1 MENKTTL
8 ITNGSFTFGPK
19 LKFLTLTFALIVFYT
34 TLLFSATIYI
44 DPSSNNSNPNGSM
57 SNPYKSWAGVNFV
70 NGNSYVQKRGTTY
83 TSSSYI
89 YINGR
94 NNITIGSYGTGS
106 LPKFSYTGSGHA
118 FRLENSSSC
127 IIEDFDVNGNTNAVS
142 LVYVSGT
149 SGNYASNNIIRNCN
163 LYNAHN
169 SNNGGFG
176 IYGFYN
182 HNLKMLNTDI
192 HNVALDGVYLKF
204 ATNLEIG
211 YCNIYDINRRYFSN
225 SNQTYS
231 SGDGVQLDGTYNGFH
246 IHHTTIDRTNGAGN
260 KYNLILNSAAGL
272 SDNATG
278 IIEYNTFIN
287 SDNIAYAVL
296 IERGNGIITRYN
308 TFKGSTGGIRL
319 GGAYTKNNLIHHNIF
334 YNCTTGVGI
343 GYTYPSAGPCTGTKV
358 YNNVF
363 YHVTSYHIWVDKT
376 NVVTRNN
383 IHYRTNDSGVALY
396 NYGGGSWTISNNCYG
411 TSATAGS
418 PGAGSGA
425 VTGNPLFINPSTYNF
440 RLQSNSPCINKG
452 MVVNLSHD
460 LDGNTIFSGSAPDI
474 GAYELTNSTGSNQA
488 PLIGNQT
495 FSVMSNASNGTTV
508 GTVVASDPDAGQT
521 LTYAITAGNTG
532 NAFSIIAS
540 TGVLKV
546 NNAAALSASS
556 FALTVKVTDNGSPSM
571 NASATVTVNVTQAN
585 RAPVISNQTFSV
597 MSNASNGTTVGTV
610 IASDPDAGQTLT
622 YAITAGNT
630 GNAFSIVASTGVLKV
645 NNTAALSASSF
656 ALTVKVTDNGS
667 PSMNA
672 SATVTVNVTQAN
684 QAPVIS
690 NQSFSVMPNASNGTT
705 VGTVIASD
713 PDAGQTLTYA
723 ITAGNTGNAFS
734 IVASTGVLK
743 VNNAAALTVSSF
755 ALTVKV
761 TDNGSP
767 SMNASATVTVNVT
780 QANQAPV
787 ISNQSFSVMSNAS
800 NGTTVGTVVASDPD
814 AGQTLT
820 YAITAGNTGNAF
832 SIVASTG
839 VLKVNNAAALTV
851 SSFALTVKVTDNGSP
866 SLNASATVTVNVT
879 QANQAPVITNQ
890 TFDLQQTAA
899 QGTLIGIIQASDP
912 NAGQTLTYTIIS
924 GNSNGI
930 FGLNSG
936 TGALTVLIPEGLT
949 PGPKYLDVRVTD
961 NGSPSMYTEAVI
973 TIDVISTNNAPIM
986 TAQTFVS
993 APYPPVGSTL
1003 GIIEATD
1010 PDPGQT
1016 LTFSIVSGNSFGIFN
1031 INSATGAITVG
1042 MSYPLYP
1049 RNFYM
1054 LARVTD
1060 DGNPSLYTDAWIN
1073 IKIQSINNPPIVQNQ
1088 TFTLLSGS
1096 PQGTVVGTI
1105 IASDPD
1111 PGQRVTFAFESGN
1124 SFNIFN
1130 LNEATGEITVNL
1142 QGAIYPR
1149 NFYMTARVT
1158 DNGVPSASSTAI
1170 ICISVLSYTLHNVNN
1185 IPNQS
1190 FVAKM
1195 DNPEGTVIGNIEL
1208 KDVSTAESVIFV
1220 IEDEQ
1225 SENRGFSVDPV
1236 TGVLMIAD
1244 QSALNPGLSTLD
1256 INILSKD
1263 QHTVVA
1269 RTKANIL
1276 VKSANIMGNNTQDNS
1291 SSPFEAK
1298 VYPNPSTDGKFNLSL
1313 TGDSNDEF
1321 IIQIADLSGRILRE
1335 PMYTRDN
1342 HLEINLSDQPKGT
1355 YLFIVQYNGF
1365 TRSIKA
1371 LKN

>member
-1 MENKTTL
+1 MFQLYVNLTTEMENKTTL

-546 NNAAALSASS
+546 NNAAALSASA

-585 RAPVISNQTFSV
+585 RAPVISNQSFSV

-645 NNTAALSASSF
+645 NNAAALSASSF

-705 VGTVIASD
+705 VGTVI
-713 PDAGQTLTYA
+713 
-723 ITAGNTGNAFS
+723 
-734 IVASTGVLK
+734 
-743 VNNAAALTVSSF
+743 
-755 ALTVKV
+755 
-761 TDNGSP
+761 
-767 SMNASATVTVNVT
+767 
-780 QANQAPV
+780 
-787 ISNQSFSVMSNAS
+787 
-800 NGTTVGTVVASDPD
+800 ASDPD

-1276 VKSANIMGNNTQDNS
+1276 VKSTNIMGNNTQDNS

>member
-1 MENKTTL
+1 MFQLYVNLTTEMENKTTL

-546 NNAAALSASS
+546 NNAAALSASA

-645 NNTAALSASSF
+645 NNTAALSA
-656 ALTVKVTDNGS
+656 
-667 PSMNA
+667 
-672 SATVTVNVTQAN
+672 
-684 QAPVIS
+684 
-690 NQSFSVMPNASNGTT
+690 
-705 VGTVIASD
+705 
-713 PDAGQTLTYA
+713 
-723 ITAGNTGNAFS
+723 
-734 IVASTGVLK
+734 
-743 VNNAAALTVSSF
+743 SSF

-1276 VKSANIMGNNTQDNS
+1276 VKSTNIMGNNTQDNS

>member
-546 NNAAALSASS
+546 NNAAALSASA

-645 NNTAALSASSF
+645 NNTAALSA
-656 ALTVKVTDNGS
+656 
-667 PSMNA
+667 
-672 SATVTVNVTQAN
+672 
-684 QAPVIS
+684 
-690 NQSFSVMPNASNGTT
+690 
-705 VGTVIASD
+705 
-713 PDAGQTLTYA
+713 
-723 ITAGNTGNAFS
+723 
-734 IVASTGVLK
+734 
-743 VNNAAALTVSSF
+743 SSF

-1276 VKSANIMGNNTQDNS
+1276 VKSTNIMGNNTQDNS

>member
-211 YCNIYDINRRYFSN
+211 YCNIYDINSRYFSN

-546 NNAAALSASS
+546 NNAAALSASA

-610 IASDPDAGQTLT
+610 IASDPDT
-622 YAITAGNT
+622 
-630 GNAFSIVASTGVLKV
+630 
-645 NNTAALSASSF
+645 
-656 ALTVKVTDNGS
+656 
-667 PSMNA
+667 
-672 SATVTVNVTQAN
+672 
-684 QAPVIS
+684 
-690 NQSFSVMPNASNGTT
+690 
-705 VGTVIASD
+705 
-713 PDAGQTLTYA
+713 
-723 ITAGNTGNAFS
+723 
-734 IVASTGVLK
+734 
-743 VNNAAALTVSSF
+743 
-755 ALTVKV
+755 
-761 TDNGSP
+761 
-767 SMNASATVTVNVT
+767 
-780 QANQAPV
+780 
-787 ISNQSFSVMSNAS
+787 
-800 NGTTVGTVVASDPD
+800 
-814 AGQTLT
+814 GQTLT

-1276 VKSANIMGNNTQDNS
+1276 VKSTNIMGNNTQDNS

-1342 HLEINLSDQPKGT
+1342 HLVINLSDQPKGT

>member
-1 MENKTTL
+1 
-8 ITNGSFTFGPK
+8 
-19 LKFLTLTFALIVFYT
+19 
-34 TLLFSATIYI
+34 
-44 DPSSNNSNPNGSM
+44 
-57 SNPYKSWAGVNFV
+57 
-70 NGNSYVQKRGTTY
+70 
-83 TSSSYI
+83 
-89 YINGR
+89 
-94 NNITIGSYGTGS
+94 
-106 LPKFSYTGSGHA
+106 
-118 FRLENSSSC
+118 
-127 IIEDFDVNGNTNAVS
+127 
-142 LVYVSGT
+142 
-149 SGNYASNNIIRNCN
+149 
-163 LYNAHN
+163 
-169 SNNGGFG
+169 
-176 IYGFYN
+176 
-182 HNLKMLNTDI
+182 
-192 HNVALDGVYLKF
+192 
-204 ATNLEIG
+204 
-211 YCNIYDINRRYFSN
+211 
-225 SNQTYS
+225 
-231 SGDGVQLDGTYNGFH
+231 
-246 IHHTTIDRTNGAGN
+246 
-260 KYNLILNSAAGL
+260 
-272 SDNATG
+272 
-278 IIEYNTFIN
+278 
-287 SDNIAYAVL
+287 
-296 IERGNGIITRYN
+296 
-308 TFKGSTGGIRL
+308 
-319 GGAYTKNNLIHHNIF
+319 
-334 YNCTTGVGI
+334 
-343 GYTYPSAGPCTGTKV
+343 
-358 YNNVF
+358 
-363 YHVTSYHIWVDKT
+363 
-376 NVVTRNN
+376 
-383 IHYRTNDSGVALY
+383 
-396 NYGGGSWTISNNCYG
+396 
-411 TSATAGS
+411 
-418 PGAGSGA
+418 
-425 VTGNPLFINPSTYNF
+425 
-440 RLQSNSPCINKG
+440 
-452 MVVNLSHD
+452 
-460 LDGNTIFSGSAPDI
+460 
-474 GAYELTNSTGSNQA
+474 
-488 PLIGNQT
+488 
-495 FSVMSNASNGTTV
+495 
-508 GTVVASDPDAGQT
+508 
-521 LTYAITAGNTG
+521 
-532 NAFSIIAS
+532 
-540 TGVLKV
+540 
-546 NNAAALSASS
+546 
-556 FALTVKVTDNGSPSM
+556 
-571 NASATVTVNVTQAN
+571 
-585 RAPVISNQTFSV
+585 
-597 MSNASNGTTVGTV
+597 
-610 IASDPDAGQTLT
+610 
-622 YAITAGNT
+622 
-630 GNAFSIVASTGVLKV
+630 
-645 NNTAALSASSF
+645 
-656 ALTVKVTDNGS
+656 
-667 PSMNA
+667 
-672 SATVTVNVTQAN
+672 
-684 QAPVIS
+684 
-690 NQSFSVMPNASNGTT
+690 
-705 VGTVIASD
+705 
-713 PDAGQTLTYA
+713 
-723 ITAGNTGNAFS
+723 
-734 IVASTGVLK
+734 
-743 VNNAAALTVSSF
+743 
-755 ALTVKV
+755 
-761 TDNGSP
+761 
-767 SMNASATVTVNVT
+767 
-780 QANQAPV
+780 
-787 ISNQSFSVMSNAS
+787 MSNAS

-1276 VKSANIMGNNTQDNS
+1276 VKSTNIMGNNTQDNS

-1342 HLEINLSDQPKGT
+1342 HLVINLSDQPKGT

>member
-1 MENKTTL
+1 
-8 ITNGSFTFGPK
+8 
-19 LKFLTLTFALIVFYT
+19 
-34 TLLFSATIYI
+34 
-44 DPSSNNSNPNGSM
+44 
-57 SNPYKSWAGVNFV
+57 
-70 NGNSYVQKRGTTY
+70 
-83 TSSSYI
+83 
-89 YINGR
+89 
-94 NNITIGSYGTGS
+94 
-106 LPKFSYTGSGHA
+106 
-118 FRLENSSSC
+118 
-127 IIEDFDVNGNTNAVS
+127 
-142 LVYVSGT
+142 
-149 SGNYASNNIIRNCN
+149 
-163 LYNAHN
+163 
-169 SNNGGFG
+169 
-176 IYGFYN
+176 
-182 HNLKMLNTDI
+182 
-192 HNVALDGVYLKF
+192 
-204 ATNLEIG
+204 
-211 YCNIYDINRRYFSN
+211 
-225 SNQTYS
+225 
-231 SGDGVQLDGTYNGFH
+231 
-246 IHHTTIDRTNGAGN
+246 
-260 KYNLILNSAAGL
+260 
-272 SDNATG
+272 
-278 IIEYNTFIN
+278 
-287 SDNIAYAVL
+287 
-296 IERGNGIITRYN
+296 
-308 TFKGSTGGIRL
+308 
-319 GGAYTKNNLIHHNIF
+319 
-334 YNCTTGVGI
+334 
-343 GYTYPSAGPCTGTKV
+343 
-358 YNNVF
+358 
-363 YHVTSYHIWVDKT
+363 
-376 NVVTRNN
+376 
-383 IHYRTNDSGVALY
+383 
-396 NYGGGSWTISNNCYG
+396 
-411 TSATAGS
+411 
-418 PGAGSGA
+418 
-425 VTGNPLFINPSTYNF
+425 
-440 RLQSNSPCINKG
+440 
-452 MVVNLSHD
+452 
-460 LDGNTIFSGSAPDI
+460 
-474 GAYELTNSTGSNQA
+474 
-488 PLIGNQT
+488 
-495 FSVMSNASNGTTV
+495 MSNASNGTTV
-508 GTVVASDPDAGQT
+508 GTVV
-521 LTYAITAGNTG
+521 
-532 NAFSIIAS
+532 
-540 TGVLKV
+540 
-546 NNAAALSASS
+546 
-556 FALTVKVTDNGSPSM
+556 
-571 NASATVTVNVTQAN
+571 
-585 RAPVISNQTFSV
+585 
-597 MSNASNGTTVGTV
+597 
-610 IASDPDAGQTLT
+610 
-622 YAITAGNT
+622 
-630 GNAFSIVASTGVLKV
+630 
-645 NNTAALSASSF
+645 
-656 ALTVKVTDNGS
+656 
-667 PSMNA
+667 
-672 SATVTVNVTQAN
+672 
-684 QAPVIS
+684 
-690 NQSFSVMPNASNGTT
+690 
-705 VGTVIASD
+705 ASD

-743 VNNAAALTVSSF
+743 VNNAAALTASAF

-1276 VKSANIMGNNTQDNS
+1276 VKSTNIMGNNTQDNS

-1342 HLEINLSDQPKGT
+1342 HLVINLSDQPKGT